1 MDLLALL
8 ETRTLARDDA
18 DPELPPL
25 DLARLDGS
33 ERRRRERDLE
43 NLALAAGARLVR
55 LGNQRLLVQRRRHDP
70 ARLDELFA
78 AGGRAV
84 PDVLARYTG
93 ARAFLQVAGDRLLFL
108 DTETT
113 GLSHG
118 VGTFAFVIG
127 LATVHP
133 DGVRSTRLF
142 IPEPAD
148 EPLAFRV
155 LLGFLRRYPYLVSFN
170 GKSFDLHILRSR
182 LLLHY
187 PSRHE
192 ELDPRL
198 LPHLDLLHL
207 ARRLWKHRLERVTL
221 QHVEREILG
230 VSRHDDVAGSL
241 IPAIYF
247 DFLHRGALEGVLGVL
262 EHNLKDVLSMVALLE
277 DVGGR
282 LVEGRYRDP
291 GEALGVA
298 RLMLDKGL
306 EGAAADLLAD
316 PVHIPDRE
324 PTRGAWVLA
333 VYRVLKRRAIPKADR
348 RAFAARVADELPGD
362 REFARL
368 VGRLG
373 TR

>member
-1 MDLLALL
+1 LDLLALL
-8 ETRTLARDDA
+8 ETRTLARDET

-25 DLARLDGS
+25 ALERLESS

-43 NLALAAGARLVR
+43 DLARAAGARLIRVGSR
-55 LGNQRLLVQRRRHDP
+55 RLLVLRRRHDP
-70 ARLDELFA
+70 ARLDELFD
-78 AGGRAV
+78 AGSRAV

-93 ARAFLQVAGDRLLFL
+93 ARAFLQVAGNRLLFL

-155 LLGFLRRYPYLVSFN
+155 LLGFLRRYPYLVTFN

-187 PSRHE
+187 PARHE

-207 ARRLWKHRLERVTL
+207 ARRLWKHRLDRVTL

-230 VSRHDDVAGSL
+230 LERHDDVAGSL

-247 DFLHRGALEGVLGVL
+247 DFLHRGALDGVLGVL

-282 LVEGRYRDP
+282 LLEGRYRDP

-306 EGAAADLLAD
+306 SEQAAALLTE
-316 PVHIPDRE
+316 PLHIPDRE
-324 PTRGAWVLA
+324 PLRSAWEAA
-333 VYRVLKRRAIPKADR
+333 VYRVLKRRALDKGLR
-348 RAFAARVADELPGD
+348 RAFAARLSG
-362 REFARL
+362 EFPVDGEFSRL
-368 VGRLG
+368 VRRLG
-373 TR
+373 